1 MKFARGIV
9 GIMLTVSISSIALA
23 QSRQLQKTDSIY
35 RVIKK
40 HIITRDADAIYELID
55 ERLKQSNTQ
64 GNFRDFLVRDLF
76 SLGPVKKDSLLSF
89 VNNLTATYKIQFQT
103 LTMQLGISLDN
114 DDKLAYF
121 RLEPFKEGPVDKP
134 SLVATTNPSKTI
146 IDKIVD
152 SVARRYIQKSNTV
165 GLSIGIIK
173 DGKISTYNYGETKRG
188 NSQLP
193 TVNTI
198 YEIGS
203 ITKTFTA
210 AILAHYV
217 NDGKMSLSEPIT
229 KYLPDSVAGNP
240 ALKDI
245 TLLNL
250 SNHTS
255 GLASLPANF
264 TAQKPYDQTNPY
276 KNYTRQLLFAY
287 LKKCTLKS
295 LPGQKYAY
303 SNLAVGLLGI
313 ILEHVSGKHYEQL
326 VSEIICKPL
335 GMKSAVQHLY
345 PLIIPRFTTVYD
357 DDGHETPAWDLLDT
371 FAAAGS
377 LKSTINDLLIYTKA
391 NMINA
396 DDKLS
401 KAFNLTHQVTFN
413 NDTQLSMGLGWH
425 IIKVNGITYYFHN
438 GGTGG
443 SSSFLAYNIERN
455 IAIVILS
462 NASAGT
468 DATGTGILRLL
479 QK

>member
-1 MKFARGIV
+1 MKFASGIV
-9 GIMLTVSISSIALA
+9 GIMLMVFISTLALA
-23 QSRQLQKTDSIY
+23 QSHQLQKTDSVY
-35 RVIKK
+35 RIIKK

-55 ERLKQSNTQ
+55 ARLKRSNTQ
-64 GNFRDFLVRDLF
+64 GNFRDFLFRDLF

-103 LTMQLGISLDN
+103 LTMQLGISLGN

-134 SLVATTNPSKTI
+134 SLVPTTNPLKNI
-146 IDKIVD
+146 VDKIVD

-188 NSQLP
+188 NNQLP

-210 AILAHYV
+210 TILAHYV
-217 NDGKMSLSEPIT
+217 NDGKMSLTDPIS
-229 KYLPDSVAGNP
+229 KYLPDSVAANP

-245 TLLNL
+245 TLANL

-255 GLASLPANF
+255 GLASLPINF
-264 TAQKPYDQTNPY
+264 TAQKPYNEADPY

-287 LKKCTLKS
+287 LKNCTLKTV
-295 LPGQKYAY
+295 PGKSYAY
-303 SNLAVGLLGI
+303 SNLAVALLGI
-313 ILEHVSGKHYEQL
+313 ILENVSGKHYEQL
-326 VSEIICKPL
+326 VSEIICRPL
-335 GMKSAVQHLY
+335 GMKSTVQHLY
-345 PLIIPRFTTVYD
+345 PLITPRFTTVYD
-357 DDGHETPAWDLLDT
+357 EDGHETPAWDVGVFT
-371 FAAAGS
+371 AAGS

-391 NMINA
+391 NMIKAEN
-396 DDKLS
+396 KLS
-401 KAFNLTHQVTFN
+401 KAFNLTHQVTFT

-455 IAIVILS
+455 IAIIILS

>member
-9 GIMLTVSISSIALA
+9 VVMVFISSNALA
-23 QSRQLQKTDSIY
+23 QSHQLQKTDSVY

-40 HIITRDADAIYELID
+40 HIITRDADAIYEMAD
-55 ERLKQSNTQ
+55 ARLKQSITQ
-64 GNFRDFLVRDLF
+64 GNFRDFLFRDLF

-103 LTMQLGISLDN
+103 LTMQLGISLGTDN
-114 DDKLAYF
+114 KLAYF

-134 SLVATTNPSKTI
+134 SLVATTNPLKTI
-146 IDKIVD
+146 VDKIVD

-173 DGKISTYNYGETKRG
+173 DGKISTYNYGETKISNR
-188 NSQLP
+188 QLP
-193 TVNTI
+193 NNNTI

-217 NDGKMSLSEPIT
+217 NDGKVSLTDPIT
-229 KYLPDSVAGNP
+229 KYLPDSVAANP

-250 SNHTS
+250 INHTS
-255 GLASLPANF
+255 GLASLPTNF
-264 TAQKPYDQTNPY
+264 TAQKPYNEANPY

-287 LKKCTLKS
+287 LKNCTLKS
-295 LPGQKYAY
+295 VPGKNYAY

-313 ILEHVSGKHYEQL
+313 ILENISGKHYDQL
-326 VSEIICKPL
+326 VSEIICRPL
-335 GMKSAVQHLY
+335 AMKSTIQHLY

-357 DDGHETPAWDLLDT
+357 EDGHETPTWDMLDT

-391 NMINA
+391 NMIKA
-396 DDKLS
+396 DNKLS
-401 KAFNLTHQVTFN
+401 KAFSLTHQVTFN
-413 NDTQLSMGLGWH
+413 NDTQLSIGLGWH
-425 IIKVNGITYYFHN
+425 IIKVDGISYYFHN

-462 NASAGT
+462 NATAGT
-468 DATGTGILRLL
+468 DATGTGILKLL